1 MSPVTLLLA
10 EVVLGGGCLAL
21 AWAPARRAA
30 VNRDAARALSLA
42 LKALPE
48 IERLTALARLAGPS
62 HWAGRLAAEV
72 LEANDER
79 AKIAAANDALAE
91 VEHALRLG
99 EAWPATS
106 LRITLFGSTLFGI
119 IAYLALRAPLF
130 ALAILGV
137 GAAAAL
143 ACSEAGRALRR
154 LAVAERQAVDVLVSV
169 ALGSLTRAAPEMP
182 ERRAHRR
189 PARRVGRSARG

>member
-1 MSPVTLLLA
+1 MGPVILLLA
-10 EVVLGGGCLAL
+10 EVVLGAGCVAL

-30 VNRDAARALSLA
+30 VNRGVARSLARALE
-42 LKALPE
+42 ALPE
-48 IERLTALARLAGPS
+48 VERLTALARLAGPS
-62 HWAGRLAAEV
+62 HWAGRLAVEV

-79 AKIAAANDALAE
+79 VKIAAANDALAE
-91 VEHALRLG
+91 VEHALRSG

-106 LRITLFGSTLFGI
+106 LRITLFGSTLLGI
-119 IAYLALRAPLF
+119 VAYLAMRAPLL
-130 ALAILGV
+130 ALGILGV

-154 LAVAERQAVDVLVSV
+154 LAVAERQAVDALVSV
-169 ALGSLTRAAPEMP
+169 ALGSLARAAPEMP

-189 PARRVGRSARG
+189 PAQRAGRPARG